1 MVFGDLNDP
10 SSEVSRILAS
20 TMVRALRED
29 LGTKPQVFYIG
40 L

>member
-10 SSEVSRILAS
+10 SSEISKRVANSP
-20 TMVRALRED
+20 VRALRED
-29 LGTKPQVFYIG
+29 LGTRPKVYYIG